1 MVGGFVGNGSRGRFD
16 DGKEHLLRVGC
27 GCLRSLVILDYDGCS
42 RAFPRNK
49 ASGFRTI
56 FSHDAIKLFN
66 NMALVDAFLVGKM
79 G

>member
-16 DGKEHLLRVGC
+16 DSKEHLLRVGC
-27 GCLRSLVILDYDGCS
+27 GCFRSLVILDYDGCS

-56 FSHDAIKLFN
+56 FSHGDTRDYTGVVKVAEYLESIGL
-66 NMALVDAFLVGKM
+66 
-79 G
+79 